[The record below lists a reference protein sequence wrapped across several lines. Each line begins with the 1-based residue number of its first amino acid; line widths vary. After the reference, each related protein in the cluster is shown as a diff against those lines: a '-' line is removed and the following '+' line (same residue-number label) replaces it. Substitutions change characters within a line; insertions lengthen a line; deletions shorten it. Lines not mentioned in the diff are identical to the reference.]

1 MAEEKT
7 QAQQLKEKL
16 FYSQKNAF
24 ETLPEN
30 VITDA
35 YAYCDDYK
43 KFLDGGKTER
53 ECVKE
58 AVAMLEKEGFAPY
71 EFGTKVSAGEKY
83 YYNNHGK
90 SLAAFVIGSE
100 CLCEG
105 VRLSAAHI
113 DSPRVD
119 LKQRPLY
126 EADGMG
132 FLKTHYYG
140 GIKKYQWTTIPL
152 ALHGVVALTDGS
164 VIDVEIGEK
173 EKDPVVCVSDLLIH
187 LAAEQMEKNGAKVVE
202 GEALDLVVGNM
213 PFNPKKDEKNP
224 AKAYILDILKKKYR
238 IAEEDFMSA
247 ELEAVP
253 AGKARDLGL
262 DASMVLGY
270 GQDDRVCAY
279 TSLMAMLEVEE
290 PEYTSVCLLV
300 DKEEIGSVGATGM
313 QSLFFENMVA
323 EILDR
328 MGCYSELILRRTLA
342 NSEML
347 SSDVNAGFDP
357 NYAYAFEK
365 KNASYLGRG
374 VVFSKF
380 TGSRGKSGSNDANA
394 EYIARVRKALE
405 RENVA
410 YQMAE
415 LGKVDI
421 GGGGTI
427 AYILAKYG
435 MDVIDCGV
443 AVLSM
448 HAPYEATSKI
458 DIYEAKRGYVAFLN
472 AGK

>member
-1 MAEEKT
+1 MEGENAWKSCNKQT
-7 QAQQLKEKL
+7 VKEI
-16 FYSQKNAF
+16 FGF
-24 ETLPEN
+24 CEG
-30 VITDA
+30 
-35 YAYCDDYK
+35 YK
-43 KFLDGGKTER
+43 KFISECKTER
-53 ECVKE
+53 ECTRRSIQMAEEHGYRNLKE
-58 AVAMLEKEGFAPY
+58 IIAAKETIKSGD
-71 EFGTKVSAGEKY
+71 KVYAD
-83 YYNNHGK
+83 NMGK
-90 SLAAFVIGSE
+90 AIVLFNIGKKPIE
-100 CLCEG
+100 DGLKILG
-105 VRLSAAHI
+105 AHI
-113 DSPRVD
+113 DSPRLDV
-119 LKQRPLY
+119 KQNPLY
-126 EADGMG
+126 EDSDLVLMD
-132 FLKTHYYG
+132 THYYG